1 MQSTMSL
8 SKKKFWL
15 QMKYLKKLSLADI
28 IEKQLIQGILKNR
41 IILIVR
47 LMRANQILIKIS
59 SIMITNLTMRIDW
72 KTIQILNH
80 LIIMSI
86 NNFNFQIM

>member
-1 MQSTMSL
+1 
-8 SKKKFWL
+8 
-15 QMKYLKKLSLADI
+15 MKYLKKLSLADI

-47 LMRANQILIKIS
+47 LMRANQIFIKIS
-59 SIMITNLTMRIDW
+59 SIMITNLTIRIDL

-80 LIIMSI
+80 KIIMSI
-86 NNFNFQIM
+86 NNFNFQIK